1 MNIKWHL
8 KRPNKQSSLTA
19 MGFKK
24 LLAKGLN
31 HLGIW
36 PAPLGVP
43 GEDGAGTAL
52 AGELLLAGSF

>member
-1 MNIKWHL
+1 MAIEVLSQGKQFNCNGVR
-8 KRPNKQSSLTA
+8 KRLS
-19 MGFKK
+19 
-24 LLAKGLN
+24 KGIH

-52 AGELLLAGSF
+52 AGALLLAGSF